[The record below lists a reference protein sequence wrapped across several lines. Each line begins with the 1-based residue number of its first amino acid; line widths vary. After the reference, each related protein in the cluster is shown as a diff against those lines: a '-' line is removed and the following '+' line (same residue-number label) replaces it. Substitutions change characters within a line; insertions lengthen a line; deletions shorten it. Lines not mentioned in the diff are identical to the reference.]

1 MTTSVNHIPRSNS
14 LLFLRSGSRERLM
27 RPPHYLRRPKKNM
40 PISAPHPARLFKK
53 DTSMTDTFNH
63 RRHPLILIVDD
74 GMTIRLLV
82 REALEQAGFF
92 VEEAENGRQAL
103 KMFQQLPPDLV
114 LLDVMMPE
122 LDGFETC
129 AAL

>member
-1 MTTSVNHIPRSNS
+1 
-14 LLFLRSGSRERLM
+14 
-27 RPPHYLRRPKKNM
+27 
-40 PISAPHPARLFKK
+40 
-53 DTSMTDTFNH
+53 MTDTFNH

-82 REALEQAGFF
+82 REALEQAGFL
-92 VEEAENGRQAL
+92 VEEAEDGRQAL

-122 LDGFETC
+122 LDGFQTC
-129 AAL
+129 AARDLRIFASCVASGIACARAVATIKRSAGSP